1 MAPSGRRWTCRSTG
15 AETARSCRSPAV
27 SLNAAAIGRRSGW
40 LRAAFRGIPLQ
51 AAYCGGKHAIVG
63 FTESVITE
71 LLYKH
76 SKVRVAMVHMPAL
89 NTIQFN

>member
-1 MAPSGRRWTCRSTG
+1 MAPRWPS
-15 AETARSCRSPAV
+15 AR
-27 SLNAAAIGRRSGW
+27 
-40 LRAAFRGIPLQ
+40 FRFGS
-51 AAYCGGKHAIVG
+51 KHAIVG

>member
-1 MAPSGRRWTCRSTG
+1 MSIDRG
-15 AETARSCRSPAV
+15 ETARSCRSPAV

-51 AAYCGGKHAIVG
+51 AAYCGSKHAIVG

-71 LLYKH
+71 LLCTR
-76 SKVRVAMVHMPAL
+76 SWATGSRPRSAL
-89 NTIQFN
+89 RRRIELPRQLPGTAG